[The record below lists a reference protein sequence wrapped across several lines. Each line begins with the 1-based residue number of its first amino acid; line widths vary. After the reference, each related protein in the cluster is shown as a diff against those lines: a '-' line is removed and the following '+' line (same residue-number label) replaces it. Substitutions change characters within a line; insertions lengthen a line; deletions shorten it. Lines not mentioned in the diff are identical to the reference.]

1 MDFGNHRR
9 LAGPAH
15 LEKTLDAIISDF
27 GSRAKAKLSNAAVSG
42 APEDQLRAP
51 LEGLIYDLGEFL
63 GLPRKQIA
71 AVGETSLADLKTRPD
86 YAVTLNAAL
95 VGFIEVKAPGKGAD
109 PRRFADRHDREQ
121 WDKLQ
126 TLPNLIY
133 TDGNAFSLWR
143 NGDLEG
149 KILTLDGDIETAG
162 AKLTAPAG
170 LPGLF
175 ADFFQ
180 WQPQPPK
187 SAPALAELTARLCRL
202 LREEVTEQLAR
213 GSGPLTNLATD
224 WRKLLFPSASNEAFA
239 DGYAQAVTF
248 GLLMARARRISLSG
262 GLDRVA
268 GELRQTNTL
277 IGTALRLLTD
287 DAENQK
293 TLKTSLATL
302 TRVLDA
308 VHWDAISKGDPE
320 TWLYFYETFL
330 TTYDSGLRRKTG
342 SYYTPPEVVLSMVRL
357 VDEALK
363 SGAYFGLTEGL
374 ASPDVTVADPATGT
388 GTYLLGVLRRI
399 AETTA
404 ADQGPGAVPGVIEAA
419 IPRLIGFE
427 LQLGP
432 FAVAQLRL
440 LAELQELVGDAF
452 ASRSAAPLRLFV
464 TDTLG
469 NPFVEDEY
477 IPQILMPLGESRR
490 QANRIKRQERI
501 TVVIGNP
508 PYKDKAKGL
517 GGWIEQGSANR
528 PGQPV
533 PLTDWMPP
541 PEWNVGAHAKHLRNL
556 YVYFWR
562 WAAWKVF
569 GDGDPADVQGRERDQ
584 TGIVCFITA
593 AGFLNG
599 PGFQKMRADLR
610 AEADEIWVIDC
621 SPEGHQ
627 PPIRSRIFQGVQQ
640 PVCIVMA
647 LRKRRAASTQPAR
660 VRYRTLDGK
669 TREDKFAAFA
679 GISLEDDGWAAC
691 PDEPRAPF
699 LPKASGAWGDFV
711 PLEDLF
717 TYNGS
722 GVMPGRVWVIAP
734 DRQSLEARWDAL
746 VRERDAAKKEALFH
760 PHLRNGKPGDK
771 HLNKELKSGLYGHE
785 FRANTVASDTGNCIA
800 PARYGFQSF
809 NRQWIIPDGRVINQP
824 NPTLW
829 ETFSNEQVFL
839 TVVHRTSPKKG
850 PGVTF
855 SALVCDLNHY
865 NGRGGRVFPLWAD
878 NQAANSNVKGAFLD
892 CLSEQLGTP
901 VGGQQVMAY
910 LAAVI
915 AHPGYTRRFQDDLV
929 QPGLR
934 LPLTRDAALFAEAVT
949 LGEAVIWLH
958 TFGERYADPSNGRP
972 AGPPRLPKGDGPLI
986 PRDGAIPS
994 DPVRMPDRIDYDAA
1008 KRRLLVGEGFIDNVP
1023 PEVWQYE
1030 VSGKQVL
1037 AHWFSYRRKD
1047 RTRPVIGERRS
1058 PSPLEKIQ
1066 PDRWLAEY
1074 TTELLNVLHVL
1085 GRLVALEPRQADLLT
1100 RISAAPLV
1108 NADTLRDAGAF
1119 DVTRKARGGRADVRQ
1134 DALL

>member
-1 MDFGNHRR
+1 LSRTFDAIVADFG
-9 LAGPAH
+9 G
-15 LEKTLDAIISDF
+15 
-27 GSRAKAKLSNAAVSG
+27 RAKTKLGNTAVSG
-42 APEDQLRAP
+42 WPEDQLRAP
-51 LEGLIYDLGEFL
+51 LEGLIYDIAECL
-63 GLPRKQIA
+63 GLPRRQIT

-86 YAVTLNAAL
+86 YAITLNSAL

-109 PRRFADRHDREQ
+109 PRRFPDRHDQEQ
-121 WDKLQ
+121 WEKLKS
-126 TLPNLIY
+126 LPNLIY

-149 KILTLDGDIETAG
+149 TILTLDGDVETAG
-162 AKLTAPAG
+162 ARLKAPSG
-170 LPGLF
+170 LRSLF

-180 WQPQPPK
+180 WQPQPPQ

-202 LREEVTEQLAR
+202 LREEVTEQLAA
-213 GSGPLTNLATD
+213 GCGPLTNLATD
-224 WRKLLFPSASNEAFA
+224 WRKLLFPSATNEAFA

-248 GLLMARARRISLSG
+248 GLLMARARKITLSD

-268 GELRQTNTL
+268 RELRQTNTL
-277 IGTALRLLTD
+277 IGAALRLLTD
-287 DAENQK
+287 DAEHQA

-330 TTYDSGLRRKTG
+330 TTYDSELRRKTG
-342 SYYTPPEVVLSMVRL
+342 SYYTPPEVVMSMVRL

-363 SGAYFGLTEGL
+363 SSAYFGLTEGL
-374 ASPDVTVADPATGT
+374 ASPHVTVADPAIGT

-399 AETTA
+399 AKTTA

-419 IPRLIGFE
+419 ISRLIGFE
-427 LQLGP
+427 IQLGP

-452 ASRSAAPLRLFV
+452 AGKSDPLRLFV

-490 QANRIKRQERI
+490 QANRIKRQARI

-533 PLTDWMPP
+533 PLADWMPP
-541 PEWNVGAHAKHLRNL
+541 PQWNVGAHTKHLRNL

-569 GDGDPADVQGRERDQ
+569 GDGDPTDLQGRERDQ

-627 PPIRSRIFQGVQQ
+627 PPIRSRVFQGVQQ
-640 PVCIVMA
+640 PVCIVIA
-647 LRKRRAASTQPAR
+647 LRRHQTAAPQPAR
-660 VRYRTLDGK
+660 VRYRTLNGK

-679 GISLEDDGWAAC
+679 GVFLEDDGWAAC
-691 PDEPRAPF
+691 ADEPRAPF
-699 LPKASGAWGDFV
+699 LPKASGAWGDFAF
-711 PLEDLF
+711 LEDLF

-722 GVMPGRVWVIAP
+722 GVMPGRVWVVAP
-734 DRQSLEARWDAL
+734 DRQSLEARWEGL
-746 VRERDAAKKEALFH
+746 VREQDAAKKEALFH

-771 HLNKELKSGLYGHE
+771 NANKQLKSGLYGHE
-785 FRANTVASDTGNCIA
+785 FRANAVATDTGNCIA
-800 PARYGFQSF
+800 PVRYGFWSF
-809 NRQWIIPDGRVINQP
+809 DRQWIIPDGRVINQP

-829 ETFSNEQVFL
+829 ETFSDKQVFL
-839 TVVHRTSPKKG
+839 T
-850 PGVTF
+850 
-855 SALVCDLNHY
+855 A
-865 NGRGGRVFPLWAD
+865 
-878 NQAANSNVKGAFLD
+878 
-892 CLSEQLGTP
+892 
-901 VGGQQVMAY
+901 
-910 LAAVI
+910 
-915 AHPGYTRRFQDDLV
+915 
-929 QPGLR
+929 
-934 LPLTRDAALFAEAVT
+934 
-949 LGEAVIWLH
+949 LH
-958 TFGERYADPSNGRP
+958 TAPPP
-972 AGPPRLPKGDGPLI
+972 A
-986 PRDGAIPS
+986 
-994 DPVRMPDRIDYDAA
+994 M
-1008 KRRLLVGEGFIDNVP
+1008 
-1023 PEVWQYE
+1023 
-1030 VSGKQVL
+1030 VL
-1037 AHWFSYRRKD
+1037 A
-1047 RTRPVIGERRS
+1047 
-1058 PSPLEKIQ
+1058 SPLL
-1066 PDRWLAEY
+1066 P
-1074 TTELLNVLHVL
+1074 
-1085 GRLVALEPRQADLLT
+1085 
-1100 RISAAPLV
+1100 
-1108 NADTLRDAGAF
+1108 
-1119 DVTRKARGGRADVRQ
+1119 
-1134 DALL
+1134 

>member
-1 MDFGNHRR
+1 MG
-9 LAGPAH
+9 
-15 LEKTLDAIISDF
+15 KTLDAIISDF
-27 GSRAKAKLSNAAVSG
+27 GSRAKAKLSNVAISG

-51 LEGLIYDLGEFL
+51 LEGLISDLAEFL
-63 GLPRKQIA
+63 GLPRDKVA
-71 AVGETSLADLKTRPD
+71 PVGETSLADLKTRPD
-86 YAVTLNAAL
+86 YAVTLNSAL

-109 PRRFADRHDREQ
+109 PRRFTDKHDREQ
-121 WDKLQ
+121 WEKLQ

-143 NGDLEG
+143 DGDLEG
-149 KILTLDGDIETAG
+149 KVISLDGDIKTAG
-162 AKLTAPAG
+162 SRLTAPSS

-202 LREEVTEQLAR
+202 LREEVTEQLAQ
-213 GSGPLTNLATD
+213 GSAPLTNLATD
-224 WRKLLFPSASNEAFA
+224 WRKLLFPSATNEAFA

-248 GLLMARARRISLSG
+248 GLLMARARKITLSD

-287 DAENQK
+287 DAENQE

-308 VHWDAISKGDPE
+308 VHWDVISKGDPE
-320 TWLYFYETFL
+320 AWLYFYEKFL
-330 TTYDSGLRRKTG
+330 TTYDSKLRRKTG
-342 SYYTPPEVVLSMVRL
+342 SYYTPPEVVMSMVRL

-363 SGAYFGLTEGL
+363 SSTYFGLTEGL

-388 GTYLLGVLRRI
+388 GTYLLSVLQRI
-399 AETTA
+399 AETTEE
-404 ADQGPGAVPGVIEAA
+404 DQGPGAVPGVVEAA

-427 LQLGP
+427 IQLGP

-440 LAELQELVGDAF
+440 LAELQELAGNAL
-452 ASRSAAPLRLFV
+452 AGRSNPLRLFV

-477 IPQILMPLGESRR
+477 IPQMLMPLGESRR

-508 PYKDKAKGL
+508 PYKEKAKGL
-517 GGWIEQGSANR
+517 GGWVENGSSNR
-528 PGQPV
+528 PA

-541 PEWNVGAHAKHLRNL
+541 LEWNVGAHTKHLRNL

-562 WAAWKVF
+562 WATWKVF
-569 GDGDPADVQGRERDQ
+569 GDGDPAELQGRQHDQ
-584 TGIVCFITA
+584 TGIICFITV

-610 AEADEIWVIDC
+610 TEADEIWVIDC

-647 LRKRRAASTQPAR
+647 LRKSRTASPPPAR
-660 VRYRTLDGK
+660 VRYRTLDGG
-669 TREDKFAAFA
+669 TREDKFAVFD
-679 GISLEDDGWAAC
+679 GISLEDDGWVEC
-691 PDEPRAPF
+691 PDEPRASF
-699 LPKASGAWGDFV
+699 LPKASGAWGDFA

-717 TYNGS
+717 ADSSS
-722 GVMPGRVWVIAP
+722 GVLPHRMWVIAP
-734 DRQSLEARWDAL
+734 DRQSLEDRWDTL
-746 VRERDAAKKEALFH
+746 VREPSSTRKEALFH
-760 PHLRNGKPGDK
+760 PTFRNGKPSDK
-771 HLNKELKSGLYGHE
+771 HVNKPLKSGLYGHE
-785 FRANTVASDTGNCIA
+785 FRAKSVATDTGQCIA
-800 PARYGFQSF
+800 PARYGFRSF
-809 NRQWIIPDGRVINQP
+809 DRQWIIPDGRLINDSRP
-824 NPTLW
+824 ILW
-829 ETFSNEQVFL
+829 ETFSDKQVYV
-839 TVVHRTSPKKG
+839 TVPHDRTPTNG
-850 PGVTF
+850 P
-855 SALVCDLNHY
+855 ALSFTSFIPDLHHY
-865 NGRGGRVFPLWAD
+865 HGRGGRVFPLWAD
-878 NQAANSNVKGAFLD
+878 NQATVSNVKGAFLD
-892 CLSEQLGTP
+892 CLAKQLGTP
-901 VGGQQVMAY
+901 VHGQQVMAY
-910 LAAVI
+910 LAAVM

-934 LPLTRDAALFAEAVT
+934 LPLTRDAGLFEEAVA

-972 AGPPRLPKGDGPLI
+972 AGAPRMPRGEGPLI

-994 DPVRMPDRIDYDAA
+994 DPDRMPDRIDYDTG
-1008 KRRLLVGEGFIDNVP
+1008 KRRLLVGEGYVDNVP
-1023 PEVWQYE
+1023 PEVWRYE

-1037 AHWFSYRRKD
+1037 VQWFSYRKKD
-1047 RTRPVIGERRS
+1047 RTRPVIGERRP

-1085 GRLVALEPRQADLLT
+1085 GRLVALEDRQADILT
-1100 RISAAPLV
+1100 RICDGPLIG
-1108 NADTLRDAGAF
+1108 AETLRTAGAF
-1119 DVTRKARGGRADVRQ
+1119 DVRRKVKGGKADARQ
-1134 DALL
+1134 HSLL

>member
-1 MDFGNHRR
+1 MK
-9 LAGPAH
+9 
-15 LEKTLDAIISDF
+15 KTLDAIISDF
-27 GSRAKAKLSNAAVSG
+27 GRMAKAKLSNVAVSG
-42 APEDQLRAP
+42 MPEDQLRAP
-51 LEGLIYDLGEFL
+51 LEGLISDIAELL
-63 GLPRKQIA
+63 GLPRDKVA
-71 AVGETSLADLKTRPD
+71 PVGETSLADLKTRPD
-86 YAVTLNAAL
+86 YAVTLNSAL

-109 PRRFADRHDREQ
+109 PRRFTDKHDREQ
-121 WDKLQ
+121 WEKLQ

-143 NGDLEG
+143 DGGLEG
-149 KILTLDGDIETAG
+149 KVISLGGDIKTAG
-162 AKLTAPAG
+162 AKLTAPSS
-170 LPGLF
+170 LPSLF

-202 LREEVTEQLAR
+202 LREEVTEQLAQ
-213 GSGPLTNLATD
+213 GSAPLTNLATD
-224 WRKLLFPSASNEAFA
+224 WRKLLFPSATNEAFA

-248 GLLMARARRISLSG
+248 GLLMARARKITLSD

-287 DAENQK
+287 DAESQK

-308 VHWDAISKGDPE
+308 VHWDVISKGDPE
-320 TWLYFYETFL
+320 AWLYFYEKFL
-330 TTYDSGLRRKTG
+330 TTYDSKLRRKTG
-342 SYYTPPEVVLSMVRL
+342 SYYTPPEVVMSMVRL

-363 SGAYFGLTEGL
+363 SSTYFGLTEGL

-388 GTYLLGVLRRI
+388 GTYLLSVLQRI
-399 AETTA
+399 AETTEE
-404 ADQGPGAVPGVIEAA
+404 DQGPGAVPGVVEAA

-427 LQLGP
+427 IQLGP

-440 LAELQELVGDAF
+440 LAELQELAGNALVG
-452 ASRSAAPLRLFV
+452 RSNPLRLFV

-477 IPQILMPLGESRR
+477 IPQMLMPLGESRR

-508 PYKDKAKGL
+508 PYKEKAKGL
-517 GGWIEQGSANR
+517 GGWVENGSSNR
-528 PGQPV
+528 PA

-541 PEWNVGAHAKHLRNL
+541 LEWNVGVHTKHLRNL

-562 WAAWKVF
+562 WATWKVF
-569 GDGDPADVQGRERDQ
+569 GDGDPAELQGRQHDQ
-584 TGIVCFITA
+584 TGIVCFITV

-640 PVCIVMA
+640 PVCIVIA
-647 LRKRRAASTQPAR
+647 LRKRRTASPQPAQ
-660 VRYRTLDGK
+660 VRYRTLDGE
-669 TREDKFAAFA
+669 TRDDKFAAFD
-679 GISLEDDGWAAC
+679 GISLEDGGWVEC
-691 PDEPRAPF
+691 PDDPRASF
-699 LPKASGAWGDFV
+699 LPKASGAWGDFAPV
-711 PLEDLF
+711 EDIF

-734 DRQSLEARWDAL
+734 DRQSLEARWNTL
-746 VRERDAAKKEALFH
+746 VRESDATKKETLFH
-760 PHLRNGKPGDK
+760 PHLRNGEPGDK
-771 HLNKELKSGLYGHE
+771 HVKKRLKSGLYGHKP
-785 FRANTVASDTGNCIA
+785 RLNSVATDTGQCIA
-800 PARYGFQSF
+800 PARYGFRSF
-809 NRQWIIPDGRVINQP
+809 DRQWIIPDGRVINQP

-829 ETFSNEQVFL
+829 EIFSDKQVYA
-839 TVVHRTSPKKG
+839 TVPHDRTPTNG
-850 PGVTF
+850 P
-855 SALVCDLNHY
+855 ALSFTSFIPDLHHY
-865 NGRGGRVFPLWAD
+865 HGRGGRVFPLWAE
-878 NQAANSNVKGAFLD
+878 NQATVSNVKGAFLD
-892 CLSEQLGTP
+892 CLEEQLGTP
-901 VGGQQVMAY
+901 VHGQQVMAY
-910 LAAVI
+910 LAAVM
-915 AHPGYTRRFQDDLV
+915 AHPGYTRRFSRDLV

-934 LPLTRDAALFAEAVT
+934 LPLTQDAELFEEAVAA
-949 LGEAVIWLH
+949 GEEVIWLH

-972 AGPPRLPKGDGPLI
+972 ASAPRMPKGEGPLI
-986 PRDGAIPS
+986 PKDGAIPS
-994 DPVRMPDRIDYDAA
+994 DPDRMPAHIDYDAG
-1008 KRRLLVGEGFIDNVP
+1008 KRRLLVGEGYIDNVP
-1023 PEVWQYE
+1023 PEVWRYE

-1037 AHWFSYRRKD
+1037 VQWFSYRKKD
-1047 RTRPVIGERRS
+1047 RTRPVIGERRP

-1085 GRLVALEPRQADLLT
+1085 GRLVALEDCQADLLT
-1100 RISAAPLV
+1100 RICNGPLIG
-1108 NADTLRDAGAF
+1108 AETLRTAGAF
-1119 DVTRKARGGRADVRQ
+1119 DVKHKSKGGKADARQ
-1134 DALL
+1134 HSLL

>member
-1 MDFGNHRR
+1 M
-9 LAGPAH
+9 A
-15 LEKTLDAIISDF
+15 KTLDAILSDF
-27 GSRAKAKLSNAAVSG
+27 GNRAKAKLDNAAISG

-51 LEGLIYDLGEFL
+51 LEGLILDLAEFL
-63 GLPRKQIA
+63 GLPRNQIA

-143 NGDLEG
+143 NGELEST
-149 KILTLDGDIETAG
+149 IIALDGNIETAG
-162 AKLTAPAG
+162 ARLTAPPG
-170 LPGLF
+170 LPNLF

-202 LREEVTEQLAR
+202 LREEVTEQLAH

-224 WRKLLFPSASNEAFA
+224 WRKLLFPSATNEAFA

-248 GLLMARARRISLSG
+248 GLLMARARRIPLG
-262 GLDRVA
+262 DGLDRVA

-308 VHWDAISKGDPE
+308 VHWDAISKGNPE

-330 TTYDSGLRRKTG
+330 NTYDSDLRRKTG

-363 SGAYFGLTEGL
+363 SAAYFGLTQGL
-374 ASPDVTVADPATGT
+374 ASPEVTVADPATGT

-399 AETTA
+399 AETTE

-440 LAELQELVGDAF
+440 LAELQELVGDDF
-452 ASRSAAPLRLFV
+452 AGMSDPLRLFV

-477 IPQILMPLGESRR
+477 IPHILMPLGESRR

-517 GGWIEQGSANR
+517 GGWVESGSANR

-533 PLTDWMPP
+533 PLLDWMPP
-541 PEWNVGAHAKHLRNL
+541 PEWNVGAHVKHLRNL

-569 GDGDPADVQGRERDQ
+569 GDGDPADLQGRGRDQ

-610 AEADEIWVIDC
+610 AEADEIWVING

-627 PPIRSRIFQGVQQ
+627 PPVPSRIFQGVQQ

-647 LRKRRAASTQPAR
+647 LRKSRTASSRPAR
-660 VRYRTLDGK
+660 VRYRPLDGK
-669 TREDKFAAFA
+669 TREDKFAALA
-679 GISLEDDGWAAC
+679 GISLEDDGWTAC

-711 PLEDLF
+711 HLEDIF

-734 DRQSLEARWDAL
+734 DRQSLEARWNAL
-746 VRERDAAKKEALFH
+746 VREPDATKKETLFH
-760 PHLRNGKPGDK
+760 PHLVNGKPGDK
-771 HLNKELKSGLYGHE
+771 HTNKELKSGLYGHE
-785 FRANTVASDTGNCIA
+785 FRANPVATDTGNCIA
-800 PARYGFQSF
+800 PAQYGFWSF
-809 NRQWIIPDGRVINQP
+809 DRQWIIPDGRVINRP
-824 NPTLW
+824 NPSLW
-829 ETFSNEQVFL
+829 ENFSTQQVFL
-839 TVVHRTSPKKG
+839 TALHRTSPSVG

-855 SALVCDLNHY
+855 TALVPDLNHY
-865 NGRGGRVFPLWAD
+865 KGSFGGRVYPLWAD
-878 NQAANSNVKGAFLD
+878 NQAATSNVKGAFLD
-892 CLSEQLGTP
+892 CLAEQLGTP
-901 VGGQQVMAY
+901 VNGQQVMAY
-910 LAAVI
+910 LAAVM

-934 LPLTRDAALFAEAVT
+934 LPLTRDAALFAEAVA

-958 TFGERYADPSNGRP
+958 TFGERYADPSDGHP
-972 AGPPRLPKGDGPLI
+972 AGPPRMPAGDGPLI

-994 DPVRMPDRIDYDAA
+994 DPARMPDRIDYDAD
-1008 KRRLLVGEGFIDNVP
+1008 KRRLRVGEGFIDNVP

-1037 AHWFSYRRKD
+1037 VHWFSYRKKD
-1047 RTRPVIGERRS
+1047 RTRPVIGDRRP

-1066 PDRWLAEY
+1066 PDRWLADY

-1085 GRLVALEPRQADLLT
+1085 ARLVALEPRQADLLT
-1100 RISAAPLV
+1100 RICAAPLIS
-1108 NADTLRDAGAF
+1108 ADTLRDAGAF
-1119 DVTRKARGGRADVRQ
+1119 DVTRRARGGNADARQ

>member
-1 MDFGNHRR
+1 M
-9 LAGPAH
+9 
-15 LEKTLDAIISDF
+15 EKTLDTVISDF
-27 GSRAKAKLSNAAVSG
+27 GAKAKAKLDNAAVSG

-149 KILTLDGDIETAG
+149 KVLTLDGDIETAG
-162 AKLTAPAG
+162 AKLTAPSG

-224 WRKLLFPSASNEAFA
+224 WRKLLFPNASNEAFA

-248 GLLMARARRISLSG
+248 GLLMARARRIPLSS

-308 VHWDAISKGDPE
+308 VHWDVISKGDPE

-330 TTYDSGLRRKTG
+330 TTYDSDLRRKTG

-404 ADQGPGAVPGVIEAA
+404 VDQGPGAVPGVIEAA

-452 ASRSAAPLRLFV
+452 AGRSATPLRLFV

-533 PLTDWMPP
+533 PLADWMPP

-627 PPIRSRIFQGVQQ
+627 PPIRSRIFQGVQR

-647 LRKRRAASTQPAR
+647 LRKSRTASPQPAR
-660 VRYRTLDGK
+660 VRYRTLDGT

-717 TYNGS
+717 TYNGA
-722 GVMPGRVWVIAP
+722 GVLPHRMWVIAP

-746 VRERDAAKKEALFH
+746 VREPNAAKKETLFH
-760 PHLRNGKPGDK
+760 PTLRNGKPSDK
-771 HLNKELKSGLYGHE
+771 HVNKPLKSGLYGHE
-785 FRANTVASDTGNCIA
+785 FRAHPVATDTGNCIT
-800 PARYGFQSF
+800 PARYGFRSF
-809 NRQWIIPDGRVINQP
+809 DRQWIIPDGRVINDSRP
-824 NPTLW
+824 ILW
-829 ETFSNEQVFL
+829 ENHSESQVYA
-839 TVVHRTSPKKG
+839 TAPHDRTPTNG
-850 PGVTF
+850 P
-855 SALVCDLNHY
+855 ALSFTSLIPDLHHY
-865 NGRGGRVFPLWAD
+865 HGRGGRAFPLWAD
-878 NQAANSNVKGAFLD
+878 NQAASSNVKAAFLD

-910 LAAVI
+910 LAAVM

-934 LPLTRDAALFAEAVT
+934 LPLTRD
-949 LGEAVIWLH
+949 
-958 TFGERYADPSNGRP
+958 
-972 AGPPRLPKGDGPLI
+972 GPLI

-994 DPVRMPDRIDYDAA
+994 DPARMPDRIDYDAA

-1047 RTRPVIGERRS
+1047 RTRPVIGERRP

-1066 PDRWLAEY
+1066 PDRWLADY

-1100 RISAAPLV
+1100 RICASPLIST
-1108 NADTLRDAGAF
+1108 DTLRDAGAF
-1119 DVTRKARGGRADVRQ
+1119 DVRRKGRGGQADARQ
-1134 DALL
+1134 EALL

>member
-1 MDFGNHRR
+1 MG
-9 LAGPAH
+9 
-15 LEKTLDAIISDF
+15 KTLDAIISDF
-27 GSRAKAKLSNAAVSG
+27 GRMAKAKLSNAAISG

-51 LEGLIYDLGEFL
+51 LEGLISDIAEFL
-63 GLPRKQIA
+63 GLPSDKIA

-86 YAVTLNAAL
+86 YAVTLHSAL

-109 PRRFADRHDREQ
+109 PRRFTNKHDREQ
-121 WDKLQ
+121 WEKLQ

-143 NGDLEG
+143 DGDLEG
-149 KILTLDGDIETAG
+149 KVIALDGDIETAG
-162 AKLTAPAG
+162 AKLTAPSS
-170 LPGLF
+170 LPGVF

-202 LREEVTEQLAR
+202 LREEVTEQLAQ
-213 GSGPLTNLATD
+213 GSAPLTNLATD
-224 WRKLLFPSASNEAFA
+224 WRKLLFPSATNEAFA

-248 GLLMARARRISLSG
+248 GLLMARARKITLRD

-287 DAENQK
+287 DAESQE

-308 VHWDAISKGDPE
+308 VHWDVISKGDPE
-320 TWLYFYETFL
+320 AWLYFYEKFL
-330 TTYDSGLRRKTG
+330 TTYDSKLRRKTG
-342 SYYTPPEVVLSMVRL
+342 SYYTPPEVVMSMVRL

-363 SGAYFGLTEGL
+363 SSAYFGLTEGL

-388 GTYLLGVLRRI
+388 GTYLLSVLQRI
-399 AETTA
+399 AETTEE
-404 ADQGPGAVPGVIEAA
+404 DQGPGAVPGVIEAA

-427 LQLGP
+427 IQLGP

-440 LAELQELVGDAF
+440 LAELQELAGDAL
-452 ASRSAAPLRLFV
+452 AGRSNPLRLFV

-477 IPQILMPLGESRR
+477 IPQMLMPLGESRR
-490 QANRIKRQERI
+490 QANQIKRQERI

-508 PYKDKAKGL
+508 PYKEKAKGL
-517 GGWIEQGSANR
+517 GGWVENGSPNR
-528 PGQPV
+528 PA

-541 PEWNVGAHAKHLRNL
+541 PEWNVGTHTKHLRNL

-562 WAAWKVF
+562 WATWKVF
-569 GDGDPADVQGRERDQ
+569 GDGDPTELQDRQRDQ
-584 TGIVCFITA
+584 TGIVSFITA

-610 AEADEIWVIDC
+610 AETDEVWVIDC

-647 LRKRRAASTQPAR
+647 LRKSRTASPQPAR

-669 TREDKFAAFA
+669 TREDKFAAFN
-679 GISLEDDGWAAC
+679 GISLEDDGWIAC
-691 PDEPRAPF
+691 SDEPRASF
-699 LPKASGAWGDFV
+699 LPKATGAWGDFV
-711 PLEDLF
+711 PLEDIF
-717 TYNGS
+717 ADSSS
-722 GVMPGRVWVIAP
+722 GVLPHRMWVIAP
-734 DRQSLEARWDAL
+734 DRKSLEDRWDAL
-746 VRERDAAKKEALFH
+746 VREPSSARKEVLFH
-760 PHLRNGKPGDK
+760 ATFRNGKPSDK
-771 HLNKELKSGLYGHE
+771 HVNKPLKSGLYGHE
-785 FRANTVASDTGNCIA
+785 FRANSVATDTGQCIA
-800 PARYGFQSF
+800 PARYGFRSF
-809 NRQWIIPDGRVINQP
+809 DRQWIIPDGRLINDSRP
-824 NPTLW
+824 ILW
-829 ETFSNEQVFL
+829 ETFSDKQVYV
-839 TVVHRTSPKKG
+839 TVPHDRTPTNG
-850 PGVTF
+850 P
-855 SALVCDLNHY
+855 ALSFTSLVPDLHHY
-865 NGRGGRVFPLWAD
+865 HGRGGRVFPLWAD
-878 NQAANSNVKGAFLD
+878 NQVATSNVKGAFPD
-892 CLSEQLGTP
+892 CLAEQLGTP
-901 VGGQQVMAY
+901 VCGQQVMAY
-910 LAAVI
+910 LAAVM
-915 AHPGYTRRFQDDLV
+915 AHPGYTHRFQDDLV

-934 LPLTRDAALFAEAVT
+934 LPLTQDAGLFAEAVA

-972 AGPPRLPKGDGPLI
+972 AGAPHMPKGEGPRI
-986 PRDGAIPS
+986 PKDGAIP
-994 DPVRMPDRIDYDAA
+994 PPRMPDHIDYDAE

-1023 PEVWQYE
+1023 PEVWRYE

-1037 AHWFSYRRKD
+1037 VQWFSYRKKD
-1047 RTRPVIGERRS
+1047 RTRPVIGERRP

-1085 GRLVALEPRQADLLT
+1085 GRLVALEDRQADLLT
-1100 RISAAPLV
+1100 RICDGPLISS
-1108 NADTLRDAGAF
+1108 DTLRTAGAF
-1119 DVTRKARGGRADVRQ
+1119 DVKHKGKGGKADARQ
-1134 DALL
+1134 HSLL